1 MRIET
6 ISIRRYEKPF
16 RFEFHSTQTFRTGA
30 ESVILQLECENR
42 ISGYG
47 ESTPMK
53 YITGETSS
61 TVVEV
66 IRECFSPILLSQEI
80 STADDIELLL
90 DELERECL
98 KQQKPYYNT
107 ALGAVDVALLDALG
121 KDRGLPLIH
130 FLGPIVRESA
140 PYSVSVPFLPL
151 QKIQELFYLLP
162 EQRVKYVKVLV
173 GKDENENA
181 ERVGLVRSLFGDNA
195 DIRVEN
201 NGVWTL
207 DEATSNLERLK
218 EFHISAAEQPLVKD
232 DIEGLQR
239 LRKVIG
245 IPIIVDESMCS
256 LIDARQLIEK
266 GACDIINIK
275 ISKCGGLLRS
285 KRIAQFAQS
294 HSIQCQ
300 MGAHVGETEILRAAG
315 RAFVLTTPN
324 LVFFEGA
331 SFLLFEDAW
340 ENACFEITSK
350 DVRSGIG
357 LGIQP
362 SGLHTILN
370 HCSPPME
377 CHK

>member
-1 MRIET
+1 MKIEK

-30 ESVILQLECENR
+30 ESVILQLEFENG

-66 IRECFSPILLSQEI
+66 IQECFSPILLSQEM
-80 STADDIELLL
+80 TAADDIEPLL

-98 KQQKPYYNT
+98 KHHRLYYNT
-107 ALGAVDVALLDALG
+107 ALGAVDIALLDALG
-121 KDRGLPLIH
+121 KNRGLPLTH

-151 QKIQELFYLLP
+151 QKIRKLFYQLP
-162 EQRVKYVKVLV
+162 EERVKYVKVLV

-181 ERVGLVRSLFGDNA
+181 ERVGLVRSLFGDNV

-218 EFHISAAEQPLVKD
+218 EFHVSAAEQPLVKD

-245 IPIIVDESMCS
+245 IPIVVDESMCS
-256 LIDARQLIEK
+256 LTDARQLIEK

-285 KRIAQFAQS
+285 KRIAQLAQS
-294 HSIQCQ
+294 YNVQCQ
-300 MGAHVGETEILRAAG
+300 MGAHVGETEILRSAG
-315 RAFVLTTPN
+315 ESFALTTPN

-331 SFLLFEDAW
+331 SFLLLEDTW
-340 ENACFEITSK
+340 QNACFEIKSR
-350 DVRSGIG
+350 DDLSGFG
-357 LGIQP
+357 LGIEP
-362 SGLHTILN
+362 SSLRSILN
-370 HCSPPME
+370 NCSPPVE
-377 CHK
+377 SHK

>member
-1 MRIET
+1 MKIEK

-30 ESVILQLECENR
+30 ESVILQLEFENG

-61 TVVEV
+61 TVFEV

-80 STADDIELLL
+80 TTADDIEPLL

-98 KQQKPYYNT
+98 KQQKPHYNT
-107 ALGAVDVALLDALG
+107 ALGAVDIALLDALG
-121 KDRGLPLIH
+121 KNRGLPLTH

-140 PYSVSVPFLPL
+140 PYSVSVPFLPP
-151 QKIQELFYLLP
+151 QKIQELFCQLP
-162 EQRVKYVKVLV
+162 KDRVKYVKVLV

-218 EFHISAAEQPLVKD
+218 GFNISAAEQPLVKD

-239 LRKVIG
+239 LRKVIE
-245 IPIIVDESMCS
+245 IPIVVDESMCS
-256 LIDARQLIEK
+256 LTDARQLIEK

-285 KRIAQFAQS
+285 KRIAQLAQS
-294 HSIQCQ
+294 HSLQCQ
-300 MGAHVGETEILRAAG
+300 MGAHVGETEILRSAG
-315 RAFVLTTPN
+315 EAFALTTPN

-331 SFLLFEDAW
+331 SFLLLEDSW
-340 ENACFEITSK
+340 QNACFEIKSRD
-350 DVRSGIG
+350 DVSGFG
-357 LGIQP
+357 LGIEP
-362 SGLHTILN
+362 SNLRSILN
-370 HCSPPME
+370 NCSPPVE
-377 CHK
+377 SHK

>member
-1 MRIET
+1 MKIET

-16 RFEFHSTQTFRTGA
+16 RFEFHSTQTFRTAA
-30 ESVILQLECENR
+30 ESVILQLEFENG

-47 ESTPMK
+47 ESTPME

-61 TVVEV
+61 TVIKV
-66 IRECFSPILLSQEI
+66 IQECFSPILLSQEI
-80 STADDIELLL
+80 TTADDIEPLL

-98 KQQKPYYNT
+98 KQKRPYYNT
-107 ALGAVDVALLDALG
+107 ALGAVDIALLDALG
-121 KDRGLPLIH
+121 KNQGLPLTH
-130 FLGPIVRESA
+130 FLGPIVRERA

-151 QKIQELFYLLP
+151 QKIEELFYQLP
-162 EQRVKYVKVLV
+162 KGRVKYVKVLV

-239 LRKVIG
+239 LKEVIG
-245 IPIIVDESMCS
+245 IPIVVDESMCS
-256 LIDARQLIEK
+256 LTDARQLIEK

-285 KRIAQFAQS
+285 KRIAQLAQS
-294 HSIQCQ
+294 HNLQCQ
-300 MGAHVGETEILRAAG
+300 MGAHVGETEILRSAG
-315 RAFVLTTPN
+315 ESFALTTPN
-324 LVFFEGA
+324 LVFFDGA
-331 SFLLFEDAW
+331 SFLLFEDTW
-340 ENACFEITSK
+340 QNTCFEITRK
-350 DVRSGIG
+350 DDLSVVG
-357 LGIQP
+357 LGIEP
-362 SGLHTILN
+362 SSLRSILN
-370 HCSPPME
+370 NCSPPVDS
-377 CHK
+377 HK